1 MYTHISQSW
10 MWVDILVVMEKDT
23 IRANYY
29 EFEMLY
35 IRCCCFFVAVNL
47 MNWYRNKF

>member
-1 MYTHISQSW
+1 

-29 EFEMLY
+29 DFEMLY
-35 IRCCCFFVAVNL
+35 IRCFVFCSCEPNELV
-47 MNWYRNKF
+47 